1 LKASNKIK
9 LKIRENIEKV
19 QVSIPLPEH
28 FLVTKILPSNLIN
41 LPSFLKFLT
50 AYFCRH
56 PRRILEEVKKLEEE
70 GIDIVITN
78 LLKETGLTEDL
89 ARSKKNIKVWKGT
102 IGEVMATAYVMG
114 FTDYAMPIF
123 KLRFAPNR
131 RLAMHGDDLL
141 GFKFTERGE
150 PAFLLIGEA
159 KNWKD
164 SKEAL
169 KAANATLLKVKNSSP
184 TLLNFVIEELD
195 SQNRHQE
202 AIMVQRF
209 LDEYNYLYKTE
220 YLAFVVADKDEWND
234 EFFLE
239 LSSNPAIPL
248 EAAVSL
254 IPNKIQE
261 SLVLPEEEK
270 NTYLTLPS
278 IYMDEVK
285 DSTSLLDN
293 PDFKNQ
299 YNRLASAA
307 LASELQVE
315 DRETIQYKLNPE
327 KLEKAARL
335 LTYTGIRS
343 SREKQEEKK
352 NLLYKAA
359 RIFERLSIWDLERG
373 DKSRAIS

>member
-1 LKASNKIK
+1 MEASNKIK
-9 LKIRENIEKV
+9 SKIRENIEKV

-28 FLVTKILPSNLIN
+28 FLATKVLPSNFIN
-41 LPSFLKFLT
+41 FPNFLKLLI

-70 GIDIVITN
+70 GINIVISS

-89 ARSKKNIKVWKGT
+89 ARSTNSIKVWKGT

-141 GFKFTERGE
+141 GFKFTEKGE

-159 KNWKD
+159 KNWKN

-169 KAANATLLKVKNSSP
+169 KATNATLLKVKNSSP

-195 SQNRHQE
+195 AQNRHQE

-209 LDEYNYLYKTE
+209 LDEYDYLYKTE
-220 YLAFVVADKDEWND
+220 YLAFVVADNDEWSD

-239 LSSNPAIPL
+239 VSSDPAIPL
-248 EAAVSL
+248 EVAVSL

-261 SLVLPEEEK
+261 SLALPEEEK
-270 NTYLTLPS
+270 NTYLTLP
-278 IYMDEVK
+278 IIDIDEVK
-285 DSTSLLDN
+285 DSTRLLDN
-293 PDFKNQ
+293 PDFKK
-299 YNRLASAA
+299 S
-307 LASELQVE
+307 
-315 DRETIQYKLNPE
+315 IQPF
-327 KLEKAARL
+327 
-335 LTYTGIRS
+335 S
-343 SREKQEEKK
+343 
-352 NLLYKAA
+352 
-359 RIFERLSIWDLERG
+359 LSCFS
-373 DKSRAIS
+373 K